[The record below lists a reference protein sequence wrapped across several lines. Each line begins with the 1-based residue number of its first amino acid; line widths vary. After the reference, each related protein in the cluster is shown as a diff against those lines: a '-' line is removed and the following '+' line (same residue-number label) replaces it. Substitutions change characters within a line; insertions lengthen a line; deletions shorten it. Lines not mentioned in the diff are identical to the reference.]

1 MKKLSISFIALLAMA
16 CFFVSCHQSKK
27 EVIADDPTQ
36 EVPIDEVTDAPDD
49 QKQALTEEAVPDSTE
64 LDRNYKY
71 PDSYI
76 YISKPKMRLYV
87 LDSND
92 SVIYSCGIACGLRR
106 GPKEA
111 KDDYKTP
118 EGHFSIAGMFDST
131 DWIHKR
137 KDGREVK
144 GCYGPYFLR
153 LRTGRFTGI
162 GIHGTNAPGSIGRR
176 ASEGCIRVN
185 SENIVVL
192 HDEYAYEGMPVIV
205 SGERERLPDFKG
217 MNPSGDQKEEDNG
230 EKGHL
235 KDSASHADTLLRTEK
250 DGLTR
255 HKTPDPSSSEVK
267 ESEHSSSTEPRGS
280 KDDGVSHH
288 KVEKHNTYDSEDLF
302 E

>member
-1 MKKLSISFIALLAMA
+1 M
-16 CFFVSCHQSKK
+16 
-27 EVIADDPTQ
+27 
-36 EVPIDEVTDAPDD
+36 
-49 QKQALTEEAVPDSTE
+49 
-64 LDRNYKY
+64 
-71 PDSYI
+71 
-76 YISKPKMRLYV
+76 
-87 LDSND
+87 
-92 SVIYSCGIACGLRR
+92 
-106 GPKEA
+106 
-111 KDDYKTP
+111 
-118 EGHFSIAGMFDST
+118 
-131 DWIHKR
+131 
-137 KDGREVK
+137 K